1 MGKQIKSIVEE
12 MLQPLLVKGGFELV
26 DIEYVKEG
34 NHWFLRIFA
43 DKEGGIDID
52 DCSKISEYISE
63 KLDEED
69 PIPEAF
75 FLEVSSP
82 GAERP
87 LKKTE
92 DYTKAVNKQ
101 VLVTTYEPIEGMK
114 EFEGKL
120 ISYDSRFLTIQVSNK
135 QHALPTDKIASARL
149 AVVF

>member
-12 MLQPLLVKGGFELV
+12 LLQPLLVRDGFELV

-63 KLDEED
+63 KLDEAD

-92 DYTKAVNKQ
+92 DYIKAVNKQ
-101 VLVTTYEPIEGMK
+101 VLVTTCEPIQGMK

-120 ISYDSRFLTIQVSNK
+120 ISYDSQFLTIQVSNK
-135 QHALPTDKIASARL
+135 QHTLPTEKVASARL
-149 AVVF
+149 AVIF

>member
-1 MGKQIKSIVEE
+1 MSKQIKSIVEE
-12 MLQPLLVKGGFELV
+12 MLQPLIQKDGFELV
-26 DIEYVKEG
+26 DIEYVKVG

-43 DKEGGIDID
+43 DIEGGIDID

-63 KLDEED
+63 KLDEKD

-92 DYTKAVNKQ
+92 DYTKAVDKQ
-101 VLVTTYEPIEGMK
+101 VMVTTYEPIDGLK

-120 ISYDSRFLTIQVSNK
+120 ISFDSQFVIIQVSNK
-135 QHALPTDKIASARL
+135 KHTLPVDKIASARL
-149 AVVF
+149 AVIF